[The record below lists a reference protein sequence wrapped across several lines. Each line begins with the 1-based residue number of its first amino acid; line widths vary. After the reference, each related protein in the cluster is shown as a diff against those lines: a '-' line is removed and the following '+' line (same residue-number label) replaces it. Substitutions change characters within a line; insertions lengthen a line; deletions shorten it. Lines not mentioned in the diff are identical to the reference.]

1 MACWMPRAATA
12 DSEKKK
18 GVDGFGCSRRVVA
31 ATAPAQA
38 MARKKPAAVN
48 PGKRRLGNSAE
59 LAHYLGRISSSAQA
73 PAIGQKDGLEKTVA
87 RLPYPPPRECNTNLK
102 LIFPRDGAGVS
113 SCRTFMES
121 CASSPDPE
129 QGVAGTRCVDFT
141 RMREEMEM
149 ATTAQG
155 VLRFPV

>member
-1 MACWMPRAATA
+1 
-12 DSEKKK
+12 
-18 GVDGFGCSRRVVA
+18 
-31 ATAPAQA
+31 
-38 MARKKPAAVN
+38 
-48 PGKRRLGNSAE
+48 
-59 LAHYLGRISSSAQA
+59 
-73 PAIGQKDGLEKTVA
+73 
-87 RLPYPPPRECNTNLK
+87 
-102 LIFPRDGAGVS
+102 
-113 SCRTFMES
+113 MES